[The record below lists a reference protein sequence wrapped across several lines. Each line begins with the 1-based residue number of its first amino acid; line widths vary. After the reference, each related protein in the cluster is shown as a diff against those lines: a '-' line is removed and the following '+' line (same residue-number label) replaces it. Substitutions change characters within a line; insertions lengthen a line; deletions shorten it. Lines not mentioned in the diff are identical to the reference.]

1 MPLALALWL
10 MKLLSEVGTS
20 QPKSNQTH
28 PFRTAV
34 FSEKCIRRA
43 ISEVSAESQ
52 RMTIEEGDTRSEAT
66 RVEQSRCECCGF
78 LEECTASYIQQVSDS
93 HSGKWVCGIC
103 SEAVKERIKRV
114 PRTAMEE
121 ALSSHKD
128 LCERFN
134 TTTRQN
140 PKLSLTM
147 TMRELARRSAHQRN
161 DHSSMKPRIGR
172 TSSCAPR
179 IE

>member
-1 MPLALALWL
+1 M
-10 MKLLSEVGTS
+10 
-20 QPKSNQTH
+20 
-28 PFRTAV
+28 
-34 FSEKCIRRA
+34 SEKCIRRA
-43 ISEVSAESQ
+43 ISDVSAESQ

-66 RVEQSRCECCGF
+66 QVEQSRCECCGF
-78 LEECTASYIQQVSDS
+78 MEECTASYIQQVSYS

-134 TTTRQN
+134 TTTRLN